1 MHRYLDDNVLEPMRS
16 AVIESEKCCW
26 RTCGRAMSK
35 RSCCFVGVIALSIL
49 TICLL
54 ASYNDLDI
62 RNTLLRLHI
71 DYMKDNNAAG
81 RSVRAREYQKT
92 GMKTILLWNTLFG
105 DRNFYF
111 GEGDVFHDCPIN
123 KCKIF
128 NYRDYLNVED
138 YDAILF
144 HGNELS
150 GHNMPERRRTRQL
163 YVYVNLESPANWAI
177 PRKYDKEYFNLTM
190 TYRLDSDVPWSYDI
204 IEDVKSGEFVAPSKN
219 ADWSALR
226 NSTSN
231 TFSCTSSPPVR
242 ATVL

>member
-1 MHRYLDDNVLEPMRS
+1 M
-16 AVIESEKCCW
+16 
-26 RTCGRAMSK
+26 
-35 RSCCFVGVIALSIL
+35 
-49 TICLL
+49 ICLL
-54 ASYNDLDI
+54 TFYNDLDI
-62 RNTLLRLHI
+62 RKTLLRSYT
-71 DYMKDNNAAG
+71 DYIEDDDVSG
-81 RSVRAREYQKT
+81 RYVRARAYQET

-111 GEGDVFHDCPIN
+111 GEGDVFHDCPVN

-128 NYRDYLNVED
+128 NYRNHLNVED

-150 GHNMPERRRTRQL
+150 EYEMPERRRIRQL

-190 TYRLDSDVPWSYDI
+190 TYRLDSDVPWTYGI
-204 IEDVKSGEFVAPSKN
+204 IEDVKSGEFVAPSRN
-219 ADWSALR
+219 ADWSTLR

-231 TFSCTSSPPVR
+231 TSSCISSFRVR
-242 ATVL
+242 AAVL